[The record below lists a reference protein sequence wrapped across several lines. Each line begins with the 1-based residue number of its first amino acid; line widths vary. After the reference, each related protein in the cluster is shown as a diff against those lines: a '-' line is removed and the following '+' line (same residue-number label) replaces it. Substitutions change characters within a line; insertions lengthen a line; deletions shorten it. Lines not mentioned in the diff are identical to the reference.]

1 MIRSIS
7 FEGINNTYKFP
18 AGSNDR
24 NVKWQELVTPLNQ
37 YLQRPYLHVSV
48 QFKRILS
55 SSEHL
60 CKSLLINFWV
70 FVRSYFEAVIWRKWS
85 GQELVCITLGLFPR
99 MEFEHW
105 EVGFGKSIT
114 SDSPELFTFQKFN
127 VFGQLKRKN
136 YCIISTRVGCSGNA
150 DVCLNG
156 KHL

>member
-7 FEGINNTYKFP
+7 FEGINNTCKFP

-37 YLQRPYLHVSV
+37 HL
-48 QFKRILS
+48 RILS

-105 EVGFGKSIT
+105 EVGFGKSIA